1 MRSFTLSSAN
11 LMKLTGEAGK
21 PVEGAE
27 ENSSSFF
34 EISVKDNPAGVCST
48 WLNQLAKE
56 GDFVYLLGIEGS
68 FTLDSSYRIATCLRS
83 NKALLNRPAFDWW
96 KVLFLTGGEYFPAR
110 PPLLL
115 DLLADTPSLA
125 QASDSLLWCR

>member
-27 ENSSSFF
+27 EYSSPFF
-34 EISVKDNPAGVCST
+34 EISVKDNPAGVCSK
-48 WLNQLAKE
+48 WLNHSAKE
-56 GDFVYLLGIEGS
+56 GDSVYLLGIEGS
-68 FTLDSSYRIATCLRS
+68 FTLDSSYRIATCTRS

-96 KVLFLTGGEYFPAR
+96 KVLFLTGGIFSCSPFGLTR
-110 PPLLL
+110 
-115 DLLADTPSLA
+115 
-125 QASDSLLWCR
+125 